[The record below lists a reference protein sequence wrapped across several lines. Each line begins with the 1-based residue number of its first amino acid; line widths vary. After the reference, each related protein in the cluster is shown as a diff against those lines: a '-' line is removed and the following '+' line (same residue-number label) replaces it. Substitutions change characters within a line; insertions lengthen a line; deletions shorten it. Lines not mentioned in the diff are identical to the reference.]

1 VSAGKHEGWSM
12 VSAPRLAE
20 IVERLSAER
29 RPDRLA
35 SITLDAALLVTG
47 GHAGRLV
54 GPAGAQGQAQLAVEG
69 VAPPHER
76 PASADLPG
84 RDGSLGRIEVWGAV
98 DDPSALAALRLV
110 AFHCARTLENEHL
123 RRIQADDRRR
133 ARRLTAAVTA
143 LREAVDPTAAVAVGL
158 AEARALAAAP
168 AAALVV
174 TTSGRLEVA
183 ACDGIDPLH
192 EPGASALVPEHL
204 RAEIAAGRPWV
215 GHLAIDSPM
224 REWGFG
230 SAAILPV
237 GEGGGFGFLVVLGGD
252 REQPSED
259 ATGILVQFAGH
270 LGAALITAVLQQEM
284 RGHAAV
290 DPLTRLFNA
299 RYFHNRIDQECQRA
313 LRAGT
318 VLSLL
323 RMELDDVAEMRAGGR
338 ISTADA
344 ATEALAR
351 HLAAGVRGMDVVCR
365 VGDDELAA
373 ILPEVAG
380 IDALRVGERL
390 RATLGADPALAGGF
404 TLSLGVASFP
414 DQATSPE
421 LLVAN
426 ALSALDWARREGG
439 DRTFLFHADAAA
451 ILRAEERDSGTSADA
466 ESLVATLAALAAAVD
481 WRHPRTTRHSE
492 NTARIAAL
500 LGGELGLPP
509 DRVEDL
515 HIAGLLHDVG
525 KIGLGEDL
533 VGRPG
538 PLTAADAEDL
548 RRHPEIGERML
559 SGSRLA
565 RIRPWVLH
573 HHERMDG
580 TGYPAGLAGP
590 AIPLEARILAVA
602 SAFERLASG
611 DPLREPVP
619 AAEAVRLLEARAG
632 AELDRVVVTAL
643 RALVGRG
650 AAGVAPVI

>member
-1 VSAGKHEGWSM
+1 M
-12 VSAPRLAE
+12 VSAQRLAE

-29 RPDRLA
+29 RPERLA
-35 SITLDAALLVTG
+35 QITLGAALVVTG
-47 GHAGRLV
+47 GRAARLV
-54 GPAGAQGQAQLAVEG
+54 GPAGPQGQAQLAVEG
-69 VAPPHER
+69 VVPPYER
-76 PASADLPG
+76 PAIVDLPG
-84 RDGSLGRIEVWGAV
+84 RDGPLGRLEVWGAV

-110 AFHCARTLENEHL
+110 AFHCARTLENEDL
-123 RRIQADDRRR
+123 RRVRADDRRR
-133 ARRLTAAVTA
+133 SRRLTAAVTA
-143 LREAVDPTAAVAVGL
+143 LREAVDPTASVAVGL

-174 TTSGRLEVA
+174 TTSGHLEVA
-183 ACDGIDPLH
+183 ACDGIEPRH
-192 EPGASALVPEHL
+192 EPGASELVPEAV
-204 RAEIAAGRPWV
+204 RPGIAAGRPWA
-215 GHLAIDSPM
+215 GRLALDSPM
-224 REWGFG
+224 RMWGFG
-230 SAAILPV
+230 SAVIV
-237 GEGGGFGFLVVLGGD
+237 GVGDGAGFGFLVMLGDDG
-252 REQPSED
+252 EPFSEE
-259 ATGILVQFAGH
+259 AVGTLVQFAGH
-270 LGAALITAVLQQEM
+270 LAAALVTAVLQQEM
-284 RGHAAV
+284 RGYGAV

-299 RYFHNRIDQECQRA
+299 RYFHSRIDQECQRA
-313 LRAGT
+313 LRTGS
-318 VLSLL
+318 VLSLV
-323 RMELDDVAEMRAGGR
+323 RIELDDVAEMRAGGR
-338 ISTADA
+338 ARTADA

-390 RATLGADPALAGGF
+390 RASLIADEALAGGF

-414 DQATSPE
+414 DQATTAE
-421 LLVAN
+421 LLMAN

-439 DRTFLFHADAAA
+439 DRTFLFHADAAE
-451 ILRAEERDSGTSADA
+451 ILRAEERDSGTPADA
-466 ESLVATLAALAAAVD
+466 EALVATLAALAAAVD
-481 WRHPRTTRHSE
+481 WRHPRTARHSE

-500 LGGELGLPP
+500 LAGELGLPS

-515 HIAGLLHDVG
+515 RIAGLLHDVG

-580 TGYPAGLAGP
+580 TGYPEGLAGSE
-590 AIPLEARILAVA
+590 IPLEARILAVA

-611 DPLREPVP
+611 DSAREPVP

-632 AELDRVVVTAL
+632 AELDPVVVTAL